1 MSVTG
6 SSLGRVSTTPSAPSS
21 LCSSMNTTVNSK
33 FGSLSEGLATRM
45 SSAGG
50 HVHLRVCHDQC
61 RVGRHSSRRPRH
73 RRPRPAGWSRS
84 GRRPD
89 DVRRVRRSRHGGGHR
104 RHRPAP
110 AKRRPGRA
118 GGLRPRGR
126 SDRHDCQHLS
136 IAGVKTGLL
145 GSAAIVEVVA
155 DRVDAG
161 VLPAPV
167 VDPVLVDGR
176 GHRFVG
182 EEIEQAYRE
191 RLLPAAVAITP
202 NLGEASLLAGRPL
215 VSVVTSTQS
224 LTNSPAL
231 APPMWSSPAG
241 PTAATAVDVLVR
253 ADGTIDHLE
262 SPWIDTVHVRRSGC
276 TFAAAT
282 AAALAATR
290 MRSAHP
296 SGEGVRHGSA
306 AGIAVGRSR
315 RAGRLPTGSPVS
327 GPVLAESV
335 GEPQS
340 TCSHSSP

>member
-1 MSVTG
+1 MSHLRGVTINAVLAATPPVVLAIAAHDP
-6 SSLGRVSTTPSAPSS
+6 LGGA
-21 LCSSMNTTVNSK
+21 
-33 FGSLSEGLATRM
+33 GLAADLTTF
-45 SSAGG
+45 AAFGVHG
-50 HVHLRVCHDQC
+50 TVAVTAVTAQHLRSVDRVEPMDSGLVADQID
-61 RVGRHSSRRPRH
+61 
-73 RRPRPAGWSRS
+73 AIA
-84 GRRPD
+84 D
-89 DVRRVRRSRHGGGHR
+89 TF
-104 RHRPAP
+104 
-110 AKRRPGRA
+110 
-118 GGLRPRGR
+118 
-126 SDRHDCQHLS
+126 S

-155 DRVDAG
+155 DRIEAG

-202 NLGEASLLAGRPL
+202 NLGEASLLAGRRWRA
-215 VSVVTSTQS
+215 SSTSTQS

-231 APPMWSSPAG
+231 APPMWSSPAD
-241 PTAATAVDVLVR
+241 PTAAPAVDVLVR

-262 SPWIDTVHVRRSGC
+262 SPWIDTVHVRGSGARSQPRRLRPL
-276 TFAAAT
+276 
-282 AAALAATR
+282 LAAR
-290 MRSAHP
+290 MRSTRSVRRRRSSRIGCGP
-296 SGEGVRHGSA
+296 RSGS
-306 AGIAVGRSR
+306 ISVGRPGCPLDLR
-315 RAGRLPTGSPVS
+315 VS